1 MPGESK
7 TVSSNFT
14 IEGNMITDNKTVTE
28 SFSKFFLGTVGRLV
42 DTMNKAVEFFT
53 GQTHVT
59 SAVGIRRTTSTFL
72 FEEIS
77 EQFIFT
83 HLRKLR
89 TSKAVGL
96 DQMPSH
102 LMKDSARVISKPLT
116 YKFID
121 LARLCTTR
129 VKALFKGGKKTEMDN
144 YRPIYILPMGSKI
157 LERAIHTQ
165 FCRFLSR
172 TTFSVLRNADF
183 ERATLQEH
191 AVIALTDHI
200 RRSMDQGMLTGSVFI
215 DLRKAFDTVDHC
227 LLMEKLQGY
236 GVNNKELDWFSDYL
250 QNREQFVQFGSAF
263 SEPGSAS
270 VGVPQGSILGPL
282 LFVLFIYD
290 LPNTTVRCNILM
302 YADDTVLFFSVKEVG
317 DIERVLNME
326 LKLIHIW
333 LQKNKLLLNIIKTEV
348 VILELDLS

>member
-14 IEGNMITDNKTVTE
+14 IEGNMITDNKTVAE

-42 DTMNKAVEFFT
+42 DTMNKAAEFFS
-53 GQTHVT
+53 GQTRVT
-59 SAVGIRRTTSTFL
+59 SAVGICRTTSTFM

-83 HLRKLR
+83 QLRKLK

-96 DQMPSH
+96 DQMPSR

-116 YKFID
+116 FIMNLSISQGCVPQD
-121 LARLCTTR
+121 WKIAR
-129 VKALFKGGKKTEMDN
+129 VIPLFKGGKKTEMGN
-144 YRPIYILPMGSKI
+144 YRPISILPMASKI

-165 FCRFLSR
+165 FCRFLSMNNLLSASQCGFR
-172 TTFSVLRNADF
+172 KSYST
-183 ERATLQEH
+183 EH

-227 LLMEKLQGY
+227 LLMEKLRGY
-236 GVNNKELDWFSDYL
+236 GVNDKELDWFSDYL
-250 QNREQFVQFGSAF
+250 QNREQVVQFGSAF
-263 SEPGSAS
+263 SVPGSVL

-282 LFVLFIYD
+282 LFVLFIND

-302 YADDTVLFFSVKEVG
+302 YADDTVLFFSAKEVS
-317 DIERVLNME
+317 DIERV
-326 LKLIHIW
+326 
-333 LQKNKLLLNIIKTEV
+333 
-348 VILELDLS
+348 